1 VRRVH
6 EHRRDQ
12 QMEAF
17 CALLVTSD
25 VRRPE
30 TDETGR
36 TAIRLL
42 EEGGHR
48 VAAYMIVRNDTAQIQ
63 EAVKGFMDD
72 AKIQVIITSG
82 GTGISPKDKTVDA
95 VSAFLEKR
103 LDGFGE
109 LFRRLS
115 YEEVGNAAIIS
126 RATAG
131 IAEGKLIF
139 CLPGSRGAVELGLR
153 RIILPALGHMLWE
166 VKRR

>member
-1 VRRVH
+1 MH

-12 QMEAF
+12 EAEAV

-42 EEGGHR
+42 EEAGHS
-48 VAAYMIVRNDTAQIQ
+48 VAAHLIVRNDTAQIQ
-63 EAVKGFMDD
+63 EAVRGFLDD
-72 AKIQVIITSG
+72 EGIQVVITSG
-82 GTGISPKDKTVDA
+82 GTGIGPKDRTVDA
-95 VSAFLEKR
+95 VTALLDKQV
-103 LDGFGE
+103 DGFGE

-115 YEEVGNAAIIS
+115 YEEVGHAALIS

-131 IAEGKLIF
+131 VARGKLVF
-139 CLPGSRGAVELGLR
+139 CLPGSRNAVELGLT

-166 VKRR
+166 VSRG

>member
-1 VRRVH
+1 MKMR

-12 QMEAF
+12 RAEAT

-25 VRRPE
+25 TRRPE

-42 EEGGHR
+42 EEAGHW
-48 VAAYMIVRNDTAQIQ
+48 VAAYMIVGNDAAQIR
-63 EAVKGFMDD
+63 EAVEGLLDD
-72 AKIQVIITSG
+72 AKIQVVITSG
-82 GTGISPKDKTVDA
+82 GTGIGPKDKTVDA
-95 VSAFLEKR
+95 VAALMEKR
-103 LDGFGE
+103 MEGFGE

-115 YEEVGNAAIIS
+115 YEEVGHAALIS

-131 IAEGKLIF
+131 VARGKLIF
-139 CLPGSRGAVELGLR
+139 CLPGSRNAMELGLR

-166 VKRR
+166 VNRR